1 MLKGDVGGGGGNL
14 PGSGELLR
22 APPSPNPRHP
32 LPAVGHLSS
41 DGRLGSRLTHFQ
53 ILGRKNQTGSPG
65 TAVHLL
71 GGQSSSGYAV
81 MMHRHGVRASASVAR
96 HHENG
101 GPGKYLK
108 SAHEETFLVVLLC

>member
-1 MLKGDVGGGGGNL
+1 MGTP

-32 LPAVGHLSS
+32 LPPVGHLSS
-41 DGRLGSRLTHFQ
+41 DGRFGPRLTHFQ

-81 MMHRHGVRASASVAR
+81 MMYRHGVRASASVVR
-96 HHENG
+96 RHENG